1 MHGVT
6 CVFLFVCLLFV
17 LTYFL
22 NINNACHLKSE
33 YQTLFKQNIA
43 VNAET

>member
-6 CVFLFVCLLFV
+6 CVCVFLFLFV

-43 VNAET
+43 VNAEA

>member
-6 CVFLFVCLLFV
+6 CVCVCLFLFV

-43 VNAET
+43 VNAEA